1 MYGYGYQPGYCCP
14 VYNDGNNFSW
24 VWAIIIIVFIVF
36 FLCWGS
42 GSRRGNDCYNSKLFL
57 LVKLD
62 KNSLT
67 NK

>member
-42 GSRRGNDCYNSKLFL
+42 GSRRGNDC
-57 LVKLD
+57 
-62 KNSLT
+62 
-67 NK
+67 